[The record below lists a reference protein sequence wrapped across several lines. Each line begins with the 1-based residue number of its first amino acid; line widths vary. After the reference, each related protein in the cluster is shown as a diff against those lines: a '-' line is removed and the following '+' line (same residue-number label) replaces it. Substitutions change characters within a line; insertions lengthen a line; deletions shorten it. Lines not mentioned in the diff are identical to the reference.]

1 MVLPEPVGLARNF
14 LSPAS
19 SNIQKQFFSG
29 ENTSDRASKMRSR
42 KGRPKVRKKLMVL
55 AMVGLA
61 FVLLAGPVL
70 AVGSGRDAH
79 WAVKQGPKRKAHVI
93 SMTGTIAW
101 ATCSAISIDVQMT
114 NKPFL
119 VKRGD
124 NVQVDTIS
132 LNPVY
137 VVWEKNNTRTK
148 TRKCE
153 DIKDRLYSGQKV
165 RINALINVKTDY
177 ITARRV
183 EVNKPRYR

>member
-1 MVLPEPVGLARNF
+1 
-14 LSPAS
+14 
-19 SNIQKQFFSG
+19 
-29 ENTSDRASKMRSR
+29 
-42 KGRPKVRKKLMVL
+42 MVL

-114 NKPFL
+114 NKPLL

-124 NVQVDTIS
+124 NVQVDTVS

-137 VVWEKNNTRTK
+137 VVWEREGESYTRTK
-148 TRKCE
+148 TRLCNQE
-153 DIKDRLYSGQKV
+153 FIEENLTWNQKV
-165 RINALINVKTDY
+165 SINALINVKTDY

-183 EVNKPRYR
+183 EVKKPRYR